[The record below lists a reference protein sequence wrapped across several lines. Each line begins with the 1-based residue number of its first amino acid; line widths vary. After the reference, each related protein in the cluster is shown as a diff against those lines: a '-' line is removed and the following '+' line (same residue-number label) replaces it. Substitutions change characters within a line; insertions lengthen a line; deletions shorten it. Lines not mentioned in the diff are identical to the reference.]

1 MTVKLLHLYGD
12 MMNLYGEYAN
22 LAVLE
27 RYLKELGHE
36 VISDT
41 LSMYEDKDIS
51 GYDLYY
57 LGAGTERKMKRV
69 LPELLRYREVLRSEM
84 DAGKVLLFTGNA
96 CDLLGKSITDADG
109 ENYEALGIG
118 AFDSIEGKRRITGD
132 CIAKMEGIKEDL
144 VGFINKCSVSKGV
157 SSPLLHLT
165 MGFGNEQ
172 ERGAEGFRLKNCIG
186 THVTGPILVKNPP
199 MLSYL
204 CSLLLKEGVPAPSW
218 EHMTKSYEVT
228 HRALSARLMEK

>member
-12 MMNLYGEYAN
+12 IMNLYGEYAN

-36 VISDT
+36 VIFDT

-57 LGAGTERKMKRV
+57 LGAGTERKMKTM
-69 LPELLRYREVLRSEM
+69 LPELLRYRAVLCSEK

-96 CDLLGKSITDADG
+96 CDVLGKSVTDAEG
-109 ENYEALGIG
+109 NVYEALGFG
-118 AFDSIEGKRRITGD
+118 EFDTVEGKRRITGD
-132 CIAKMEGIKEDL
+132 CIGKMEGMEEELI
-144 VGFINKCSVSKGV
+144 GFINKCSVTRGV
-157 SSPLLHLT
+157 ISPLLCLS
-165 MGFGNEQ
+165 MGFGNEA
-172 ERGAEGFRLKNCIG
+172 EKGADGFREGNCIG
-186 THVTGPILVKNPP
+186 THVVGPILVKNPA
-199 MLSYL
+199 MLRYIS
-204 CSLLLKEGVPAPSW
+204 SLLLKENTPDPNW

-228 HRALSARLMEK
+228 HRALLARLAEK